1 MLCLVFVLVGLFL
14 LHSSVL
20 LSTFK
25 AYNAPYRTLYYD
37 RGLIEC
43 APIDYT
49 NMDINISDTLGELAQ
64 IEGVHLFSKLS
75 SLAVVRYNGVQINLV
90 IIEDD
95 YWQGYSG
102 LKSGTGY
109 SSSGLSKDGML
120 QAVLVDPFGL
130 VKTDAPEFSFEDKN
144 ISVDITARF
153 SSPYLF
159 PNLEYYGKGSITQL
173 FYCDKSY
180 LILKKSDE
188 VLKLL
193 DSYGIP
199 TSYLFTRFF
208 FIGLPD
214 NNVEIES
221 KVNEV
226 LVKNEYMTN
235 NMKDNN
241 MLTLN
246 SIQGGSPDTLVLISY
261 IVFLIVLLSLTFLI
275 IFYNFTSDELS
286 LLRLVGM
293 KGSHAAR
300 LAFSSSMAP
309 IIISFIVD
317 VAFFLFFSSSGKLP
331 LSSLSSGFEGK
342 YFYSFP
348 LYLLMLAVFAAVFLL
363 LSALTLRLMY
373 GKRSVLVLVKEMNV

>member
-1 MLCLVFVLVGLFL
+1 M
-14 LHSSVL
+14 
-20 LSTFK
+20 
-25 AYNAPYRTLYYD
+25 
-37 RGLIEC
+37 
-43 APIDYT
+43 
-49 NMDINISDTLGELAQ
+49 
-64 IEGVHLFSKLS
+64 
-75 SLAVVRYNGVQINLV
+75 
-90 IIEDD
+90 
-95 YWQGYSG
+95 
-102 LKSGTGY
+102 
-109 SSSGLSKDGML
+109 
-120 QAVLVDPFGL
+120 
-130 VKTDAPEFSFEDKN
+130 
-144 ISVDITARF
+144 
-153 SSPYLF
+153 
-159 PNLEYYGKGSITQL
+159 
-173 FYCDKSY
+173 
-180 LILKKSDE
+180 
-188 VLKLL
+188 LKLL

-317 VAFFLFFSSSGKLP
+317 VAFFFFFSSSGKLP